1 MSRWKQRPTSI
12 QFLSRQGGTKSRGD
26 AKRCSKLNVNLKEE
40 SMPIEID
47 VRIIGEST
55 QQVVQELGAFASHL
69 SGGFGVGPHK
79 PDTTAP
85 IEISGPNVETLTG
98 NGADKPA
105 TTSRKRAAA
114 KSDHPAPEA
123 PRIDRA
129 AIIDGLTKIYSKGDE
144 DVRLAITKFR
154 DGQGADRLR
163 DLKDDALPA
172 AAELLTELK
181 LAAEQPAV

>member
-1 MSRWKQRPTSI
+1 M
-12 QFLSRQGGTKSRGD
+12 
-26 AKRCSKLNVNLKEE
+26 A
-40 SMPIEID
+40 IEMDI
-47 VRIIGEST
+47 RIIGQTVLEVLSEMGMLSSRLYSGLGVALTPPDPEPTPPAAAEANGAGKPAST
-55 QQVVQELGAFASHL
+55 RKR
-69 SGGFGVGPHK
+69 GPK
-79 PDTTAP
+79 AEPEATTAAP
-85 IEISGPNVETLTG
+85 PNGP
-98 NGADKPA
+98 PQ
-105 TTSRKRAAA
+105 
-114 KSDHPAPEA
+114 
-123 PRIDRA
+123 IDRA

>member
-1 MSRWKQRPTSI
+1 M
-12 QFLSRQGGTKSRGD
+12 
-26 AKRCSKLNVNLKEE
+26 A
-40 SMPIEID
+40 IEID
-47 VRIIGEST
+47 VRVIGET
-55 QQVVQELGAFASHL
+55 AANVVHELMAFASRL
-69 SGGFGVGPHK
+69 STGLGAAPT
-79 PDTTAP
+79 PADTAAPTPPATTAGA
-85 IEISGPNVETLTG
+85 EG

-105 TTSRKRAAA
+105 TTSRKRSTAA
-114 KSDHPAPEA
+114 KEPE
-123 PRIDRA
+123 PEKVKIDRA

-181 LAAEQPAV
+181 LSSEQPSV

>member
-1 MSRWKQRPTSI
+1 M
-12 QFLSRQGGTKSRGD
+12 
-26 AKRCSKLNVNLKEE
+26 A
-40 SMPIEID
+40 IEID
-47 VRIIGEST
+47 IRIIGDT
-55 QQVVQELGAFASHL
+55 TAAVVQELGTFAAHL
-69 SGGFGVGPHK
+69 SGGLGVGARAVNT
-79 PDTTAP
+79 PDTAEAKAP
-85 IEISGPNVETLTG
+85 AATDG
-98 NGADKPA
+98 NGAGKPA
-105 TTSRKRAAA
+105 STRKRTAATTAAA
-114 KSDHPAPEA
+114 PEVA
-123 PRIDRA
+123 KIDRA